1 MNIIKCRTNH
11 MISPLGFAMEKAVV
25 SWVADSDVSKRQI
38 RAQIKVAKDKEM
50 KELLY
55 KSDASGNPS
64 STAFELPIELEP
76 RTAYYWTVE
85 VWGDAGD

>member
-64 STAFELPIELEP
+64 STAF
-76 RTAYYWTVE
+76 
-85 VWGDAGD
+85 